1 MLTSRG
7 IHAADPMESGDGKH
21 DKRSRARFDA
31 MRRHKV
37 DRIGSA
43 ICSSLIDNQFP
54 TPIRLPFL
62 MKIGNDRDPALRCS
76 TALYEPP
83 LIRVVMSQKTV
94 AGGIRIV
101 IEPHMTPDDIRERL
115 DMVSNAGEL

>member
-1 MLTSRG
+1 
-7 IHAADPMESGDGKH
+7 MESGDGKH
-21 DKRSRARFDA
+21 DKQSGTRFDA

-37 DRIGSA
+37 DRTGGA
-43 ICSSLIDNQFP
+43 ICSSLIDDQFP

-62 MKIGNDRDPALRCS
+62 MKIGDDRDPALRRS

-83 LIRVVMSQKTV
+83 LMRVVMSQEAV
-94 AGGIRIV
+94 PGGIRIV